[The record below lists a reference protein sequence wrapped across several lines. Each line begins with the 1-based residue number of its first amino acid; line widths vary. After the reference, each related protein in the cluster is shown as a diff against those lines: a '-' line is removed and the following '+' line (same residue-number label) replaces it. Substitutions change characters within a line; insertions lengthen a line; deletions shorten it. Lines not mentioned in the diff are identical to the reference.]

1 MHVVLDVAAD
11 RAGGGIEGGR
21 RRQLIRA
28 TGKNSEGQQ
37 SSGKYL
43 IHVLV
48 SRTSGVEE
56 VEVERRR
63 CIPLV
68 AFPLGVGRSF
78 WCCVSIRRFVGCDGK
93 Q

>member
-56 VEVERRR
+56 VEVEKRRR

-78 WCCVSIRRFVGCDGK
+78 WVLCQYPWVRGM
-93 Q
+93 

>member
-1 MHVVLDVAAD
+1 MRQARIQRVS
-11 RAGGGIEGGR
+11 RAVG
-21 RRQLIRA
+21 
-28 TGKNSEGQQ
+28 S
-37 SSGKYL
+37 

-63 CIPLV
+63 GIPLV

>member
-1 MHVVLDVAAD
+1 MRQARIQRVS
-11 RAGGGIEGGR
+11 RAVG
-21 RRQLIRA
+21 
-28 TGKNSEGQQ
+28 S
-37 SSGKYL
+37 

-63 CIPLV
+63 LHSPRCIPSRRRS
-68 AFPLGVGRSF
+68 VGRF

>member
-1 MHVVLDVAAD
+1 MRQARIQRVS
-11 RAGGGIEGGR
+11 RAVG
-21 RRQLIRA
+21 
-28 TGKNSEGQQ
+28 S
-37 SSGKYL
+37 

-68 AFPLGVGRSF
+68 AFPLGVGRSVVLVLCQYP
-78 WCCVSIRRFVGCDGK
+78 WVRGM
-93 Q
+93 

>member
-1 MHVVLDVAAD
+1 MRQARIQRVS
-11 RAGGGIEGGR
+11 RAVG
-21 RRQLIRA
+21 
-28 TGKNSEGQQ
+28 S
-37 SSGKYL
+37 

-63 CIPLV
+63 RCIPLV
-68 AFPLGVGRSF
+68 AFPLGVGRLF